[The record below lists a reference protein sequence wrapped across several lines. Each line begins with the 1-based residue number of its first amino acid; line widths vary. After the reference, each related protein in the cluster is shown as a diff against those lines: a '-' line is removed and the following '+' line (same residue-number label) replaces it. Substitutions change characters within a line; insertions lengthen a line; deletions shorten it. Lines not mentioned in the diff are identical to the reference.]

1 MSNKWRAAK
10 LVLSESDEM
19 AMIIDR
25 MRKLLRKAMVARLVG
40 YGN

>member
-10 LVLSESDEM
+10 LVLSENDDK

-25 MRKLLRKAMVARLVG
+25 MKKLLGKAMVARLVG